1 MSLSAAI
8 YLRVSLDATGEEL
21 AIKRQEEDARRLAK
35 ERGWIV
41 YDVYAD
47 NSVSASKRN
56 VKRPAY
62 DRMVA
67 DYEAGR
73 FQAIICFDLDRLTR
87 QPRQLEDWIDAAEE
101 KGLKLVTLNGEA
113 DLSTD
118 GGRMFARVKAA
129 MARAEIERKGERQ
142 RRALLQRAQLGKAP
156 LGARLTGYAKDGTVD
171 DAEAA
176 TVRRIFSAFHAG
188 DSLKGIVDALNR
200 EGVPARGERWTPST
214 VRTILTNARYAGRV
228 VYRGEVL
235 TGVQGNWDPLV
246 DGDVFDAIQVT
257 LEDDNRKKNR
267 QGTARKHLGSG
278 LYFCDVC
285 GRRLQSNGG
294 RYWCKTGGCL
304 IRTMAPVDD
313 RVLTFMQELLSSPA
327 VAALAAPD
335 RSEEARALDGEA
347 KRLRARQTV
356 LDADYDDGNITGV
369 RHKVASERVQ
379 SQLAEVNQKRAALS
393 GDRAAASIL
402 GAGSPAEAFAA
413 ASLDVQRAVIDSLA
427 IVRLLPVKQGRRGF
441 DPGSVRIVFR
451 HYVIQDDGVASPDL
465 SPATLDALRQLSA

>member
-1 MSLSAAI
+1 MTIRAAI
-8 YLRVSLDATGEEL
+8 YLRVSLDATGEKL
-21 AIKRQEEDARRLAK
+21 AIQRQEEDARRLAK
-35 ERGWIV
+35 DRGWTV
-41 YDVYAD
+41 YDVFAD
-47 NSVSASKRN
+47 NSISASKRN

-73 FQAIICFDLDRLTR
+73 FGAIICYDLDRLTR
-87 QPRQLEDWIDAAEE
+87 QPRQLEDWIDAASD

-118 GGRMFARVKAA
+118 GGQMFARVKAA
-129 MARAEIERKGERQ
+129 MARSEIDRKGERQ
-142 RRALLQRAQLGKAP
+142 RRALLQRAQMGKAP
-156 LGARLTGYAKDGTVD
+156 LGVRLTGYQKDGTVD
-171 DAEAA
+171 QAEAA

-188 DSLKGIVDALNR
+188 DSLKGITYALNR
-200 EGVPARGERWTPST
+200 DSVPARGERWTPST

-235 TGVQGNWDPLV
+235 TGVQGNWEPLV
-246 DGDVFDAIQVT
+246 DGDVFDAIQVV
-257 LEDDNRKKNR
+257 LDDDNRKKNR
-267 QGTARKHLGSG
+267 QGTARRHLGSG
-278 LYFCDVC
+278 LYECNVC

-294 RYWCKTGGCL
+294 RYWCRTGGCL
-304 IRTMAPVDD
+304 IRTMAPIDD
-313 RVLTFMQELLSSPA
+313 KVRAFMQELLSSPS

-335 RSEEARALDGEA
+335 RTEEARELDDQA

-369 RHKVASERVQ
+369 RHKVASEKVQ
-379 SQLAEVNQKRAALS
+379 RELDDVNRQRAALS

-402 GAGSPAEAFAA
+402 GDSSPAAAFAA

-441 DPGSVRIVFR
+441 DPDSVRIVFR
-451 HYVIQDDGVASPDL
+451 HYVIEDDGVASPDL
-465 SPATLDALRQLSA
+465 SPASVDALRQLSA